1 FRRHV
6 GAVLLRHHR
15 RPGGEPERLEVVPHL
30 SLVFPERAGRD
41 VRRSE
46 RDPFGRGVLLEPF
59 QGRVDARDV
68 ILERV
73 LVETEVVEVEQAYGE
88 PAEAEDGRRE
98 EIEVLGVD
106 AERVIGLGRHGTER
120 DVPASPYEEGA
131 VGSPLRLLWMR
142 IPRTL
147 PATESPQI
155 TGGDR
160 LNSLEGGY

>member
-1 FRRHV
+1 
-6 GAVLLRHHR
+6 
-15 RPGGEPERLEVVPHL
+15 
-30 SLVFPERAGRD
+30 D

-73 LVETEVVEVEQAYGE
+73 LVETEVVEVEQACGV
-88 PAEAEDGRRE
+88 PAEAEDGPRE

-160 LNSLEGGY
+160 LNSLEGGYCCLERVSVPGGCIEHRDLPERGERALPVRADHRGH